1 MRAQLHLPVQS
12 GFRLWKK
19 ELERERERRNR
30 PECLILQ
37 SKPEKLNRREFE
49 RHRLN
54 KSHLLPKTRLVP
66 DFAQT
71 PVLLSRQMWTR
82 QTAWVDRPCTMQ
94 HKQGR
99 WQLWTSCWLSV
110 AFMLTQPQQKPALP
124 PFMLRLRL
132 GCLKNNIFLQSSGVR
147 YCFWKLC
154 NIGKGLQLNKT
165 GQPND
170 GSCKCVVYFQHFC
183 FLYCCLYFFTSFWAC

>member
-71 PVLLSRQMWTR
+71 PVLLSRQM
-82 QTAWVDRPCTMQ
+82 
-94 HKQGR
+94 
-99 WQLWTSCWLSV
+99 
-110 AFMLTQPQQKPALP
+110 
-124 PFMLRLRL
+124 
-132 GCLKNNIFLQSSGVR
+132 
-147 YCFWKLC
+147 
-154 NIGKGLQLNKT
+154 
-165 GQPND
+165 
-170 GSCKCVVYFQHFC
+170 
-183 FLYCCLYFFTSFWAC
+183 